1 MKSRRRVN
9 SDVMPLLDDMVKPI
23 FLPAVIVL
31 FGAAVYAQQPQPS
44 LPPAEVEIVPAT
56 ARGCQRNTI
65 NVANLQA
72 SVQTTKEK
80 AFVIAHLGTGETNPR
95 LNRRR
100 LNDVKT
106 EFGLGDSPKIVF
118 AEGARVHGLGRID
131 FYLGSELMSVTLLA
145 RNGDFCATCCD
156 RKKLFYKERTVW
168 HFDPPKR
175 R

>member
-1 MKSRRRVN
+1 MLLLNDMMK
-9 SDVMPLLDDMVKPI
+9 LI
-23 FLPAVIVL
+23 FLLAILVL
-31 FGAAVYAQQPQPS
+31 LGAAVYGQQPQPS
-44 LPPAEVEIVPAT
+44 LPPAEVEIIPAT

-65 NVANLQA
+65 NVADLRAQI
-72 SVQTTKEK
+72 QTTEEK

-106 EFGLGDSPKIVF
+106 EFGLSDSPKIIF

-168 HFDPPKR
+168 RFYPPKR

>member
-1 MKSRRRVN
+1 MMK
-9 SDVMPLLDDMVKPI
+9 LI
-23 FLPAVIVL
+23 FLLAIVVL
-31 FGAAVYAQQPQPS
+31 FTAAVFGQELQSS
-44 LPPAEVEIVPAT
+44 LPAAEVEIVPAT

-65 NVANLQA
+65 NVANLHA
-72 SVQTTKEK
+72 LVQTTEEK

-106 EFGLGDSPKIVF
+106 QFGLGDSPKIIF
-118 AEGARVHGLGRID
+118 AEGAQVRGLGRID
-131 FYLGSELMSVTLLA
+131 FYPGSELMSITLLA

-168 HFDPPKR
+168 RFYPHKR

>member
-1 MKSRRRVN
+1 
-9 SDVMPLLDDMVKPI
+9 MPLSLTKAMKPLLIVIAMACEAMVI
-23 FLPAVIVL
+23 
-31 FGAAVYAQQPQPS
+31 AQHPQPT
-44 LPPAEVEIVPAT
+44 LPSAEAEIVPAT

-65 NVANLQA
+65 NAANLQA
-72 SVQTTKEK
+72 LVSTTKEK

-106 EFGLGDSPKIVF
+106 ELALGDSPKIVF
-118 AEGARVHGLGRID
+118 AEGNRIRGTGRIE
-131 FYLGSELMSVTLLA
+131 FYLGSELMSVSLLA

-156 RKKLFYKERTVW
+156 RKHLFYKRRTVW
-168 HFDPPKR
+168 RFYPPKR